1 MIPELPPTAH
11 EALAA
16 LRARTLGTGEL
27 IEAAIARISADVTLS
42 PVELLDEDGAR
53 EQAREVDALL
63 ARGEGGSLAGLPV
76 LIKDVIDVR
85 GLPTRGG
92 TARWRR
98 LPERDA
104 DCVAALRAAG
114 AIVIGKGHTNELAF
128 GIDGRNPH
136 RPPCRNPHDPSML
149 PGGSSSGPA
158 VAIAAGFVLGGLGT
172 DTSGSIRVPSALCG
186 IVGLRPTHG
195 RLSLRGV
202 LPLAPSYDVVGPL
215 GPCVEDV
222 RLLFSALVARTGS
235 QGGVPRKGGTHDDA
249 DSHIKAG
256 GGEGIDRGEG
266 GGRGRAIDHVTLIEN
281 LLDPSVCE
289 PAIVAAVRG
298 AAEALGRLGLAV
310 ETVTIPELDDALAVH
325 RGAQLP
331 EALATIR
338 ALGVPERELGKE
350 VCERLRSAREIGPER
365 HAQALRER
373 AGIAH
378 ALDRALGPAGALL
391 APGSPVL
398 APPRE
403 AEQCRLR
410 SGRVRSQ
417 RDTLLSCAVPF
428 TQAPGPVL
436 SVPLTRVG
444 RLPVGAQLL
453 ARQGCDER
461 LLELGV
467 RLEQHLGTGTQAESV
482 P

>member
-1 MIPELPPTAH
+1 MTLELPRTAH

-16 LRARTLGTGEL
+16 LRARTLGAGEL
-27 IEAAIARISADVTLS
+27 VEAAIARIGVDSTLG
-42 PVELLDEDGAR
+42 PIELLDEDGAR
-53 EQAREVDALL
+53 EQARGADALL
-63 ARGEGGSLAGLPV
+63 ASGQAGPLTGLPV
-76 LIKDVIDVR
+76 LVKDVIDVR

-136 RPPCRNPHDPSML
+136 RPPCRNPHDLSML

-158 VAIAAGFVLGGLGT
+158 VALAAGFVLGALGT
-172 DTSGSIRVPSALCG
+172 DTSGSIRVPAALCG

-222 RLLFSALVARTGS
+222 RLLFTALVAHMGS
-235 QGGVPRKGGTHDDA
+235 RQDVHREGTDGE
-249 DSHIKAG
+249 AG
-256 GGEGIDRGEG
+256 TDRGE
-266 GGRGRAIDHVTLIEN
+266 AIYRVTLIEN
-281 LLDPSVCE
+281 LLDPAVCE
-289 PAIVAAVRG
+289 PDVAAAVHG
-298 AAEALGRLGLAV
+298 AAEALERLGVAV
-310 ETVTIPELDDALAVH
+310 NAVMIPELDDALAVH

-331 EALATIR
+331 EALASVL
-338 ALGVPERELGKE
+338 ALGVPEHELGEE
-350 VCERLRSAREIGPER
+350 VRERLRDAREIGPER
-365 HAQALRER
+365 HARALRER
-373 AGIAH
+373 AGIA
-378 ALDRALGPAGALL
+378 RALERALAPAGALL
-391 APGSPVL
+391 APGSPVP

-417 RDTLLSCAVPF
+417 RDTLLSCTVPL
-428 TQAPGPVL
+428 TQWPGPVL
-436 SVPLTRVG
+436 SVPLARVG

-453 ARQGCDER
+453 TRPGCDER

-467 RLEQHLGTGTQAESV
+467 RLEGQLGAGTRAESV
-482 P
+482 L